1 MASTKKINASISSL
15 SSEKIYAL
23 LDDIDSDYEEEIDN
37 LMNNSDTEFVDRTAI
52 ENLEKDIPEAMTHE
66 KDDSNVSYFILTAK
80 PVRIAKPDSES
91 IDDSDDVP

>member
-1 MASTKKINASISSL
+1 
-15 SSEKIYAL
+15 
-23 LDDIDSDYEEEIDN
+23 
-37 LMNNSDTEFVDRTAI
+37 MNNSDTEFVDRTAI

-91 IDDSDDVP
+91 IDDSDDVPLGNLEAKKMLLGNGIHVLKSQD

>member
-1 MASTKKINASISSL
+1 MASTKKINASVSSL

-37 LMNNSDTEFVDRTAI
+37 LMSDSDTEFVDRTAI

-66 KDDSNVSYFILTAK
+66 KDDSNVSCFILTAK
-80 PVRIAKPDSES
+80 PVRIAKPDSDS